1 MSRTNMI
8 NLSLFIYSLNYFWIQ
23 YHSLLLVIF
32 SVKIARSNEA
42 AIISVLI
49 LINVSFPQ
57 PKLEG
62 YLCLA
67 THKIPLWCQVVLQP
81 LILNTVDG
89 QVFILQLKVLQL
101 EKLHELITAK
111 RFNFKRI
118 KVNYNSHLTSLSGT
132 FLMWIICRVFPG
144 KVEIVMP

>member
-67 THKIPLWCQVVLQP
+67 THKIPL
-81 LILNTVDG
+81 
-89 QVFILQLKVLQL
+89 
-101 EKLHELITAK
+101 
-111 RFNFKRI
+111 
-118 KVNYNSHLTSLSGT
+118 
-132 FLMWIICRVFPG
+132 
-144 KVEIVMP
+144 